1 MHTEIT
7 ELFLQNT
14 IEIGELQKL
23 ADWLLFDCL
32 FSEGDNGNWFI
43 FVDTLVTCAKI
54 YDASILVHDDYIQE
68 YLAESAASAIQD
80 CPEDVRPFV
89 DADAMIAFGIEHTVR
104 KSCVY
109 PEPVEG
115 VSECVWWCI

>member
-1 MHTEIT
+1 MNTEIT
-7 ELFLQNT
+7 QLFLQNT

-23 ADWLLFDCL
+23 SDSLLLDSLFDDVD
-32 FSEGDNGNWFI
+32 SWNWCK
-43 FVDTLVTCAKI
+43 FVDRLEAWAKLHG
-54 YDASILVHDDYIQE
+54 ASILVHDDYIQE
-68 YLAESAASAIQD
+68 YLAESTIS
-80 CPEDVRPFV
+80 
-89 DADAMIAFGIEHTVR
+89 AMIAFGIEHTVR